1 VTGPRAQAGVAVV
14 VAVLV
19 VALATS
25 TAAYILW
32 HQSLWLRQVENLAAR
47 AQADALARAA
57 AAWAAAILAE
67 DDPGVDHLGEIWA
80 QRMPP
85 FPAETGELAG
95 AIGDEQAKFNV
106 NNLAGEGGAD
116 PRELVAFQRLLDAA
130 GLPAA
135 LADAVVDWL
144 DADDAVT
151 PPNGAEDQHYLAL
164 DPSYRAANRRI
175 ADLAE
180 LARIKGFDA
189 RAVARLEPFVTALP
203 TATPVNVNT
212 AAPAVL
218 RALLPGLGPEDAAR
232 IVERRRSRP
241 FASREEFVRA
251 LPGQT
256 AGAADAQLDVRSRF
270 FRAEATVRI
279 GRVTTGYRALFERAE
294 RDERAAPTLV
304 ALTHVAI

>member
-1 VTGPRAQAGVAVV
+1 VSGPRAQAGVAVV

-25 TAAYILW
+25 TAAYVLW

-67 DDPGVDHLGEIWA
+67 DDPAVDHLGELWA
-80 QRMPP
+80 HRMPP
-85 FPAETGELAG
+85 FPAEHGELAG
-95 AIGDEQAKFNV
+95 AIADEQAKFNV
-106 NNLAGEGGAD
+106 NNLAGDGGVN
-116 PRELVAFQRLLDAA
+116 PGELVAFQRLLDAA

-151 PPNGAEDQHYLAL
+151 PPNGAEDRHYLAL
-164 DPSYRAANRRI
+164 DPPYRAANRRI

-180 LARIKGFDA
+180 LARVKGFDA
-189 RAVARLEPFVTALP
+189 RAIARLEPLVTALP
-203 TATPVNVNT
+203 EATPVNVNT
-212 AAPAVL
+212 APPAVL

-232 IVERRRSRP
+232 VVERRRSRP
-241 FASREEFVRA
+241 FTSREEFVRA
-251 LPGQT
+251 LPGRT

-279 GRVTTGYRALFERAE
+279 GRVTAGYRALFERPE
-294 RDERAAPTLV
+294 PDERATPWLL